1 MLTINPLLK
10 SSTLLPSSAATAFYK
25 TVPKDLKPASSAAI
39 ENIPVYSIV
48 EAQGSGEGEK
58 GGTWR
63 GGWSKRFIPDEIVYE
78 TSMQATENGMSA
90 ITHAPMGVHSV
101 TTWVI
106 REAKEE
112 DAENGESGLVLE
124 KTGAVTSNRMLMGFI
139 KTTLQESYDK
149 LAKDFV
155 TLLQKEVAKKR
166 GGAEVEKAAVLEQPG
181 QPAGEQQVEVEAV
194 A

>member
-10 SSTLLPSSAATAFYK
+10 STTLLPTSASIAFYK
-25 TVPKDLKPASSAAI
+25 TVPKDLRPASSSAI
-39 ENIPVYSIV
+39 ENIPVYSVV
-48 EAQGSGEGEK
+48 EAQGEETEGE

-63 GGWSKRFIPDEIVYE
+63 GGWTKRFIPDEIVYE
-78 TSMQATENGMSA
+78 TSMQATENGMIA
-90 ITHAPMGVHSV
+90 ISHAPMGVHSV
-101 TTWVI
+101 TIWVI

-112 DAENGESGLVLE
+112 DPENGETGLVVE

-155 TLLQKEVAKKR
+155 KLLQKEVAKKNE
-166 GGAEVEKAAVLEQPG
+166 GVEDAEMEKAAVVDEPG
-181 QPAGEQQVEVEAV
+181 QSTSEQQVA
-194 A
+194 